1 MDNGLQVV
9 ALDVLEIAVC
19 AHFQFVR
26 CRLIAYDDAVAVHLQ
41 GTDGPHLRYASFNG
55 MMQGTRLIVPV
66 ARISTSLASITVPTP
81 TVSAV
86 LGTLST
92 SLSKKR
98 EFATIVSVVSV
109 FTRVREVREEPGS
122 LNAMWPSGPMPPTN
136 RSMPPY
142 EAQSAF
148 HNSRTQP
155 PSRKRSRSGYGCF
168 PSECQYG

>member
-66 ARISTSLASITVPTP
+66 AKDQYLF
-81 TVSAV
+81 
-86 LGTLST
+86 TLST

-142 EAQSAF
+142 EAI
-148 HNSRTQP
+148 
-155 PSRKRSRSGYGCF
+155 CF
-168 PSECQYG
+168 S

>member
-55 MMQGTRLIVPV
+55 MLQGTRLIVPV
-66 ARISTSLASITVPTP
+66 AKDQYLFGVHYRAHPYGQRSLGNLVHIVIEETRICHNRIGGQRLHT
-81 TVSAV
+81 
-86 LGTLST
+86 GTRSQG
-92 SLSKKR
+92 
-98 EFATIVSVVSV
+98 IVSVVSV

-142 EAQSAF
+142 EAI
-148 HNSRTQP
+148 
-155 PSRKRSRSGYGCF
+155 CF
-168 PSECQYG
+168 S